1 MVADGRLYQN
11 YMQVTTT
18 TCTYIR
24 PMSIRAEKFEREELA
39 SYMAISTTT
48 NQAILCPTLTV
59 IKSTVTFFQM
69 KMNARLSSQY
79 LLSTY
84 L

>member
-1 MVADGRLYQN
+1 
-11 YMQVTTT
+11 
-18 TCTYIR
+18 
-24 PMSIRAEKFEREELA
+24 MSIRAEKFEREELA

-69 KMNARLSSQY
+69 KMNARLSSLVEVHRERASSKQDNCVIRTSY
-79 LLSTY
+79 HKDYQFS
-84 L
+84 